1 LLYPQRISAE
11 EFQDAARLKDHY
23 AKEYWAARKI
33 AYNAHSNNAQI
44 LACRESIK
52 SNVEKC
58 HLISR
63 TFQSAYS
70 TILYPKF
77 AAGKD
82 MVKKKATGELP
93 GEWKSALQYMAH
105 ARHRVKLVRKVGV
118 MGNCIVGPSEACS
131 TMLCPFCMTL
141 ASPGMHWVHHCP
153 NCKKTA
159 LRDDCGRGIGLLT
172 DTRILIKYRDG
183 RKGSGIGQQ
192 LQGMD
197 VNINIL

>member
-1 LLYPQRISAE
+1 MLKEQAE
-11 EFQDAARLKDHY
+11 KD
-23 AKEYWAARKI
+23 YWATRKL
-33 AYNAHSNNAQI
+33 AYNAHSNNDAI
-44 LACRESIK
+44 KDRREIIK
-52 SNVEKC
+52 RNVEKC

-63 TFQSAYS
+63 LFQSTFS

-105 ARHRVKLVRKVGV
+105 ARHRIKLARRAGM
-118 MGNCIVGPSEACS
+118 MGKCIVGPSEACS

-141 ASPGMHWVHHCP
+141 ATPGMHWVHHCP
-153 NCKKTA
+153 NCRETA

-172 DTRILIKYRDG
+172 DTRVLIRYREGKRRWEIEPTNQQQDESNEL
-183 RKGSGIGQQ
+183 GSTSASSG
-192 LQGMD
+192 LD
-197 VNINIL
+197 